1 MQFLD
6 ISARLELKTVALESV
21 VGITSNVEQFPVE
34 TWQKIF
40 PLLIKIAYE
49 DKSEPLK
56 KDAALALINL
66 SANQEIAKGM
76 LNHGDHSK
84 RLVNILWKMIVECAY
99 PSADP
104 ACMILCNLTIEKV
117 CCDKVYHFLKGNGI
131 TMKDVVDQLCV
142 EENSDE
148 KKPKLH
154 YLGESFNVIFQT
166 VKLPYSSVYVG
177 IVVGYLFTKFVQF
190 LCKISASQVTL
201 LPAPND
207 PNFERLNK

>member
-6 ISARLELKTVALESV
+6 ISSRIDLKTVALESV
-21 VGITSNVEQFPVE
+21 VGITSNAEQFPVE
-34 TWQKIF
+34 TWQQIF
-40 PLLIKIAYE
+40 PLLIKIAHE

-66 SANQEIAKGM
+66 SANQEVAKGM

-84 RLVNILWKMIVECAY
+84 RLVNCLWKMIVECAY

-117 CCDKVYHFLKGNGI
+117 GCDKVYNFMKENGI

-142 EENSDE
+142 EEKSDDE

-154 YLGESFNVIFQT
+154 YLGESRLQ
-166 VKLPYSSVYVG
+166 S
-177 IVVGYLFTKFVQF
+177 IVRSLF
-190 LCKISASQVTL
+190 S
-201 LPAPND
+201 
-207 PNFERLNK
+207 